1 MIERLYDP
9 VDGLFMDGLRED
21 GTPSDHAAQHAT
33 AFCLDCGVYADQA
46 MADTMAGALAQDG
59 KIRMSVYGAFFLLEG
74 LYRTGHGHVANRLL
88 LDTDA
93 SEGARTW
100 AYMLYTLGATVTT
113 EAWNTANKPN
123 MTLSHPWG
131 AAPAHMIASGILG
144 VTPTAPAY
152 ESFDLKITPDGIG
165 EAAATIPTLR
175 GSIGVAFRRTPE
187 GLDLTVTVPPTA
199 TATVYLPD
207 GRSAIAGGGEHRFHT
222 TS

>member
-1 MIERLYDP
+1 

-21 GTPSDHAAQHAT
+21 GIPSDHAAQHAT
-33 AFCLDCGVYADQA
+33 AFCLDCGAYDSPEMADA
-46 MADTMAGALAQDG
+46 MARAIEADG

-74 LYRTGHGHVANRLL
+74 LYRTGHGAVANRLM

-113 EAWNTANKPN
+113 EAWNQINKPN

-144 VTPTAPAY
+144 VTPTSPAY
-152 ESFDLKITPDGIG
+152 ETFDVKVCPDGIG
-165 EAAATIPTLR
+165 EASGTVPTIR
-175 GSIGVAFRRTPE
+175 GGIGVSFRNTEE
-187 GLDLTVTVPPTA
+187 GLGLTVTVPANT
-199 TATVYLPD
+199 TATVCLPSD
-207 GRSAIAGGGEHRFHT
+207 RVEIVGAGTHHFHH
-222 TS
+222 